1 MRSARKTLA
10 ALILSFLA
18 MTAFAQ
24 GEPPA
29 TAIPETDFN
38 TNPYVRG
45 EQTLSFSLGTLIPI
59 SFIDLYAGGGNATNL
74 NVGAGFGISYSYV
87 LSQGFSMGGEVSGG
101 TCSTTA
107 GSSFF
112 MVPFTA
118 KASWYFVKMPFEI
131 VPSISAGLAIV
142 RYQDF
147 TNFNP
152 ILKGG
157 AAFLWRQSSSWS
169 FGVDTQVWTVWQF
182 YGDWP
187 EDNRL
192 GIFLDAR
199 LTAVYHL

>member
-1 MRSARKTLA
+1 SIFA
-10 ALILSFLA
+10 AGA
-18 MTAFAQ
+18 YAQ

-29 TAIPETDFN
+29 VELPDATLSA
-38 TNPYVRG
+38 NPFVRG
-45 EQTLSFSLGTLIPI
+45 AQTLSFSLGTNIPLA
-59 SFIDLYAGGGNATNL
+59 FINLYAGGLADDTNL
-74 NVGAGFGISYSYV
+74 RMGAGFGISYSYV
-87 LSQGFSMGGEVSGG
+87 LSTGFSIGGSVGG
-101 TCSTTA
+101 ATHGTTA
-107 GSSFF
+107 ESSFF

-118 KASWYFVKMPFEI
+118 KASWYFVRMPFEI
-131 VPSISAGLAIV
+131 VPSLSAGIAIV

-152 ILKGG
+152 IFKAG
-157 AAFLWRQSSSWS
+157 AAFLWRQSSTWS
-169 FGVDTQVWTVWQF
+169 FGLDTQAWTVWQF